1 MLAEKQTAP
10 PTPPSASRR
19 LWQWLN
25 LLLALGLTAV
35 GLWFIGRNVSLADIG
50 DTLIHARFSYI
61 LLGFFIMLL
70 TIWVKNWRWQLLLA
84 TPTTHPPFGPLFWA
98 MTLGQYVNLI
108 IPFLRLGE
116 IARIYAL
123 HQQTDISK
131 ARALG
136 TLVVEKTLDLIF
148 FAATLIILLP
158 LVVLPDFVGNPS
170 TLVGTI
176 ALFLLLIL
184 YLLAYQTSWVI
195 RTLRWL
201 FGKLPAAIGQ
211 RLLHVAVDGLEGLAA
226 LRSPRLSLLLVG
238 SSIMVAL
245 LAAILP
251 AVLFPAFNLPFG
263 LLEGALMH
271 IVVSVVTTP
280 PSTPAKIGVFNS
292 AAALLLL
299 SLNAPNEAAVI
310 GYSIAFHLVV
320 MLPQIILGS
329 IAATRT
335 RWQWPTTLKS
345 STSGDIKSSTSDR
358 S

>member
-10 PTPPSASRR
+10 PPPPSASRR

-25 LLLALGLTAV
+25 WLLALGLTAV
-35 GLWFIGRNVSLADIG
+35 GLWFVARNVSLADIG
-50 DTLIHARFSYI
+50 DTLIHAHFGYI
-61 LLGFFIMLL
+61 LLGLLVMLL
-70 TIWVKNWRWQLLLA
+70 TVWIKNWRWQLLLA
-84 TPTTHPPFGPLFWA
+84 TPDTAPPPFMPLFWA

-123 HQQTDISK
+123 HQQTEISK

-148 FAATLIILLP
+148 FAATVVIILP
-158 LVVLPDFVGNPS
+158 LVVLPEFVGNPS

-176 ALFLLLIL
+176 AFFLLLVL

-195 RTLRWL
+195 GALRWL
-201 FGKLPAAIGQ
+201 FAKLPAAIGQ

-226 LRSPRLSLLLVG
+226 LRSSRLSLLLVG
-238 SSIMVAL
+238 SSIIVAL

-251 AVLFPAFNLPFG
+251 TVLFPAFNLPFG
-263 LLEGALMH
+263 LLEGAMMH

-299 SLNAPNEAAVI
+299 SLNAPNEAAVV

-335 RWQWPTTLKS
+335 RWRWSGSGNQS
-345 STSGDIKSSTSDR
+345 SVIGHQSS
-358 S
+358 

>member
-1 MLAEKQTAP
+1 MLAEKQTTP
-10 PTPPSASRR
+10 PAPPSASRR

-25 LLLALGLTAV
+25 LLLALLLTAV
-35 GLWFIGRNVSLADIG
+35 GLWFVGRNVSLADIT
-50 DTLIHARFSYI
+50 DTLVHARFGYI
-61 LLGFFIMLL
+61 LLALLIMLA
-70 TIWVKNWRWQLLLA
+70 TVWIKNWRWQLLLA
-84 TPTTHPPFGPLFWA
+84 TPQNGRSPFMPLFWA
-98 MTLGQYVNLI
+98 MMLGQYINLI

-116 IARIYAL
+116 LARIYAL

-148 FAATLIILLP
+148 FAVTVVIILP

-176 ALFLLLIL
+176 AFFLLLAL

-195 RTLRWL
+195 STLRWL
-201 FGKLPAAIGQ
+201 CAKLPTTIGQ
-211 RLLHVAVDGLEGLAA
+211 RLLRVAVDGLEGLAA

-238 SSIMVAL
+238 SSIIVAL
-245 LAAILP
+245 LAVVLP
-251 AVLFPAFNLPFG
+251 TVLFPAFGLPFG
-263 LLEGALMH
+263 LLEGALLH
-271 IVVSVVTTP
+271 VVVSVVTTP

-292 AAALLLL
+292 AVALLLL
-299 SLNAPNEAAVI
+299 SLNAANEAAVV

-329 IAATRT
+329 IAAART
-335 RWQWPTTLKS
+335 RWRLAATL
-345 STSGDIKSSTSDR
+345 KSSTSDR